1 MPIYEFYCPDCH
13 TVFSFFS
20 SRIDT
25 AVRPA
30 CPQCGK
36 ASWVGC
42 GRHVE
47 QVLAG
52 VAAKDRCQC
61 PRPAPGKGWLSTLF
75 GR

>member
-1 MPIYEFYCPDCH
+1 MCQRV
-13 TVFSFFS
+13 T
-20 SRIDT
+20 
-25 AVRPA
+25 

-42 GRHVE
+42 GQHVE

-61 PRPAPGKGWLSTLF
+61 PRPAPGKGWLSKLL